1 MPKTKLQ
8 DVVFTILM
16 VIVMVYA
23 MVVYNVCWDRG
34 ASVEAFRLALY
45 ELPIMCPIAFILEF
59 FIIGNLSKMIVFRHM
74 TPQDKPIF
82 ITFFISGVTV
92 AFMCPLMSL
101 IAAVLLNGA
110 NASNFFGAYLPLF
123 ARNLPMAFFWQ
134 FMYAGPFVRLIFVK
148 LIQPLMERGKDKAV
162 A

>member
-23 MVVYNVCWDRG
+23 MVVYNVCWDQG
-34 ASVEAFRLALY
+34 SSINAFRLALY
-45 ELPIMCPIAFILEF
+45 ELPVMCPIAFILEF
-59 FIIGNLSKMIVFRHM
+59 FFVGNLSKIIVFKHM
-74 TPQDKPIF
+74 TPQDKPIL

-92 AFMCPLMSL
+92 AFMCPMMSFFASL
-101 IAAVLLNGA
+101 IFGGA
-110 NASNFFGAYLPLF
+110 NINNFFSVFLPLF

-148 LIQPLMERGKDKAV
+148 LIQPLMEAKKDKAT
-162 A
+162 